1 MGAAL
6 MRLALNTAAA
16 AQGASATMRPRS
28 LAPTAVFSP
37 ALTPEKRKPRT
48 SAGPAL
54 TRIAILRAR
63 LLYGRARQIND
74 WCYEILRAALR
85 MTSRRC
91 REVTYRDSVCI
102 SCPNRR
108 GMGRCGRRDRARAWP
123 AALAIAEPR
132 CHGSSSRAAAA
143 PPAVVAP
150 AG

>member
-6 MRLALNTAAA
+6 TRLALNTAAA

-28 LAPTAVFSP
+28 LAPAAVFSP

-74 WCYEILRAALR
+74 LRYEIR
-85 MTSRRC
+85 SRR
-91 REVTYRDSVCI
+91 RTAQDDFAGVC
-102 SCPNRR
+102 
-108 GMGRCGRRDRARAWP
+108 
-123 AALAIAEPR
+123 
-132 CHGSSSRAAAA
+132 GSEIL
-143 PPAVVAP
+143 
-150 AG
+150 